1 MNKKILI
8 ISSIVAASVM
18 FSGCATI
25 LGGGSTQTLSI
36 NGSSN
41 VKGTM
46 KYSDGSGTQ
55 YFTTPATLIV
65 NRKSKNIILTSD
77 NDEFHTTTVSSDLNL
92 WILGNVLGGTTAL
105 FSTTTDL
112 ASGSAW
118 KYDETVT
125 ISQK

>member
-8 ISSIVAASVM
+8 ISSIVAASVI
-18 FSGCATI
+18 FSGCATV
-25 LGGGSTQTLSI
+25 LGGGSSQTLSI
-36 NGSSN
+36 NSSSN

-65 NRKSKNIILTSD
+65 DRKSKSIILTSD

-92 WILGNVLGGTTAL
+92 WFLGNIMGGAATF

>member
-8 ISSIVAASVM
+8 ISSIVAASVT
-18 FSGCATI
+18 FSGCATV
-25 LGGGSTQTLSI
+25 LGGGSSQTLSI
-36 NGSSN
+36 NSSSN

>member
-25 LGGGSTQTLSI
+25 LGGGTTQTISI
-36 NGSSN
+36 NSSSN
-41 VKGTM
+41 MKGTM

-65 NRKSKNIILTSD
+65 NRKSKSYHI
-77 NDEFHTTTVSSDLNL
+77 
-92 WILGNVLGGTTAL
+92 W
-105 FSTTTDL
+105 
-112 ASGSAW
+112 
-118 KYDETVT
+118 
-125 ISQK
+125 